1 MSTSRQCHLLGGWFA
16 TSIQVFIG
24 VIALTSLVYK
34 REFIENPKRPI
45 TIWFMDVS
53 KQIFSS
59 VIIHFCNIGLSI
71 LFANLNL
78 TPDSPSDEC
87 AFYFISFVLDTIVGV
102 YLIWIGLRI
111 VQSLAKQ
118 YDIKSL
124 QEQGDYGYESP
135 ITYYTHQIIVFII
148 IILLSKII
156 LAIAMWMFSRYL
168 NKLGNFIFQPLGN
181 PDVELVVVMVFCPCI
196 LSMIQYWIQDN
207 ILMSKQSNR
216 EDYIYLDDRD
226 RNNDIK
232 MRNAF

>member
-1 MSTSRQCHLLGGWFA
+1 
-16 TSIQVFIG
+16 
-24 VIALTSLVYK
+24 
-34 REFIENPKRPI
+34 
-45 TIWFMDVS
+45 MDVS
-53 KQIFSS
+53 KQIISS

-71 LFANLNL
+71 LFAKLNL

-102 YLIWIGLRI
+102 YIIWIGLRI

-118 YDIKSL
+118 HDIKSL

-135 ITYYTHQIIVFII
+135 IKYYVHQIIVFII

-156 LAIAMWMFSRYL
+156 LAIAMWLFSRYL
-168 NKLGNFIFQPLGN
+168 NKLGNFMFRPLGN